1 MYQKAKKAF
10 IPAAIACIGVE
21 HAPGALP
28 CQAGVSANK
37 VCNPYDIK
45 FINAKPETAKPK
57 AEKNSNL
64 YSRASNKE
72 INKETSKTTTKE
84 TSKTETK
91 NIATTATKSIDVK
104 SVQTKSS
111 KEAEA
116 KSVSSIAQNEP
127 QTKKV
132 EQAEEKSQQISIK
145 EVKIEPTKTQKS
157 EVAHS
162 KTQNKPQSVQ
172 KIVTK
177 AKDIKIPE
185 LKPKKVEP
193 KKTQVAKTT
202 QKSKDNYTYVIDK
215 GDTLAKLA
223 LKFNTSVSTLLSMN
237 NLKEDDS
244 IKVGQKI
251 LIPKNN
257 LKVAKKKSYKGIYE
271 VEKGDTLAKISK
283 LTGISVAKLIKYN
296 NLENHTI
303 KVGQKIYLRANNIE
317 KKNTIAKKPKN
328 IKKIKTTRQLRVT
341 ATAYTS
347 HVGQTDKTPF
357 LAAWNN
363 RIRPGMKIIAVSRDL
378 IKKYGLT
385 NGVRVRLKGLP
396 GYYVVRDKMNKRFR
410 NKIDIYMGTNKRKA
424 LKWGKR
430 KIVLMW

>member
-1 MYQKAKKAF
+1 MYNKARKAF

-28 CQAGVSANK
+28 CQAGVSLTK
-37 VCNPYDIK
+37 TCSPYDIK
-45 FINAKPETAKPK
+45 FISTNPEDIKSK
-57 AEKNSNL
+57 KESKL
-64 YSRASNKE
+64 YSRSSTHETNKPKIDTVSKKDTTKTAIVNTNAQTTKSLE
-72 INKETSKTTTKE
+72 AQTSRREPITSSSSTTQKSKSLNSPLHNPTAKDNSEHINTQNKKTTTKV
-84 TSKTETK
+84 
-91 NIATTATKSIDVK
+91 I
-104 SVQTKSS
+104 
-111 KEAEA
+111 
-116 KSVSSIAQNEP
+116 
-127 QTKKV
+127 
-132 EQAEEKSQQISIK
+132 
-145 EVKIEPTKTQKS
+145 
-157 EVAHS
+157 
-162 KTQNKPQSVQ
+162 
-172 KIVTK
+172 TK
-177 AKDIKIPE
+177 AKDIKVPT
-185 LKPKKVEP
+185 V
-193 KKTQVAKTT
+193 
-202 QKSKDNYTYVIDK
+202 KSKKEEAKKNISTKNNKKINNYTYVISK

-237 NLKEDDS
+237 NLKESDS

-257 LKVAKKKSYKGIYE
+257 LKPLKRKSYNSIYI
-271 VEKGDTLAKISK
+271 VEKGDTLAKIAK
-283 LTGISVAKLIKYN
+283 ITGVSVSRLIKYN
-296 NLENHTI
+296 NLEANTI
-303 KVGQKIYLRANNIE
+303 KIGQKLYLKSN
-317 KKNTIAKKPKN
+317 N
-328 IKKIKTTRQLRVT
+328 IKKNQKITKNKKRIKTTRQLRVT

-347 HVGQTDKTPF
+347 HPGQTDKTPF

-385 NGVRVRLKGLP
+385 NGVKVRLKGLP